1 MHFSLGSDHAGFKY
15 KEFIKLHLMTL
26 GHSVE
31 DCGPSNEESVDYADF
46 GHAVAKNVESKLS
59 DFGIVVCGSGN
70 GINMTV
76 NKYQGIRGALCWLP
90 ELAALA
96 RQHNDANVLALPAR
110 FIELETALACV
121 DAFIAAHFE
130 GGRHAARIQKI
141 PCGSSL

>member
-1 MHFSLGSDHAGFKY
+1 MNFSIGSDHAGFKY
-15 KEFIKLHLMTL
+15 KELIKLHLMTL
-26 GHSVE
+26 GHGIE
-31 DCGPSNEESVDYADF
+31 DCGPFTEESVDYADF
-46 GHAVAKNVESKLS
+46 GHPVAKNVESKHS
-59 DFGIVVCGSGN
+59 DLGIVVCGSGN

-90 ELAALA
+90 GLAALA

-110 FIELETALACV
+110 FIDVETALACV
-121 DAFIAAHFE
+121 DAFINAHFE